1 VVRASDGRGP
11 QTALTPLVLSHAGTD
26 RIEGLVAQ
34 VYARPDRRQAI
45 AAMAGLVARADAD
58 GDAVAR
64 EVLSRA
70 ADELTLAAR
79 SVVEQ
84 LGMRGER
91 FRVVLSGGLF
101 KMAPTVASMVAE
113 RIGDLAPRA
122 ITGVLTD
129 EPALGAVRLALR
141 AAAGRLR
148 LPVYAAAPARS

>member
-1 VVRASDGRGP
+1 M
-11 QTALTPLVLSHAGTD
+11 VLRHAGTE
-26 RIEGLVAQ
+26 RIDGLVTQ
-34 VYARPDRRQAI
+34 VYARADRRQAI

-64 EVLSRA
+64 EILAAA
-70 ADELTLAAR
+70 ADELTLAGR

-101 KMAPTVASMVAE
+101 KMAPAVASMVARRVAE
-113 RIGDLAPRA
+113 IAPRA
-122 ITGVLTD
+122 VTAVLTD

-148 LPVYAAAPARS
+148 LPVYAAAPAKS